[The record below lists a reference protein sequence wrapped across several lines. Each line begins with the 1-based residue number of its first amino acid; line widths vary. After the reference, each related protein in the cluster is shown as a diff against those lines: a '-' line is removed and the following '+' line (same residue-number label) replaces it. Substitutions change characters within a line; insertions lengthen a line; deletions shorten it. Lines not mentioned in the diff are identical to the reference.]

1 MYREVSRAISRRL
14 KECRLS
20 ARLTQ
25 AQVALDFQIS
35 RQAVS
40 AWERAE
46 ALPSLMQLYELCL
59 LYGISADYVV
69 YGMKTM
75 PVSGATVAEVYRLRP
90 KPSIA
95 ARGNLVS
102 DPEALAVDRSAVCRG
117 GAGL

>member
-46 ALPSLMQLYELCL
+46 ALPCLMQLYELCL
-59 LYGISADYVV
+59 LYGVSADYIIH
-69 YGMKTM
+69 GMKTM
-75 PVSGATVAEVYRLRP
+75 PVSGAAVAEVYRLRP
-90 KPSIA
+90 KPSVAPSRNLIA
-95 ARGNLVS
+95 
-102 DPEALAVDRSAVCRG
+102 DPEALAVDRRAVCRG
-117 GAGL
+117 RTGL